1 VIRDVVFH
9 SSPENLN
16 DGLKAVDFVFKL
28 AAISN
33 AKARLF
39 SVLIDAKAIVAS
51 TPAASWLF
59 PVTFHLACL
68 A

>member
-16 DGLKAVDFVFKL
+16 DGLKAVDFVFEL

-33 AKARLF
+33 AKARFF
-39 SVLIDAKAIVAS
+39 SVLVDTKAIVAS

-59 PVTFHLACL
+59 PVAFHLACL